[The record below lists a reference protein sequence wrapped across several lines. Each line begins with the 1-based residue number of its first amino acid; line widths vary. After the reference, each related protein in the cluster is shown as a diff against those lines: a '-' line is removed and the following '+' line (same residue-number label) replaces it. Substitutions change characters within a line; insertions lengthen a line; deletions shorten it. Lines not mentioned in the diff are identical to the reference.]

1 MANPTLVR
9 TPNTNILV
17 AEDSPTQAQQL
28 HQFLTRHG
36 YSVTIAPD
44 GRQALAAALDSNP
57 AVIIT
62 DVVMPEMDGFQLCA
76 AVKGHDDL
84 KDIAVIL
91 LTSLTRPEDILKG
104 LDCGADSFVRKPY
117 EESYLLSRIDFILTN
132 RMLRSAERLQVG
144 LQLHFGG
151 SAHFITA
158 EKQQMLDLLISTYE
172 DAVRINQEL
181 ESKRLE
187 LASERDALAERTRQL
202 AAANRDLESF
212 SYAVSH
218 DLRAPLRHI
227 SGLAG
232 IVMEDHGSELS
243 AEVKSHLERIQDR
256 VLKMGRMIDDLLN
269 LSRLDRSEIQ
279 MQTISLPSL
288 VEEVVQELKA
298 DAAGRQIEWKIAP
311 LPSVR
316 GDPGLV
322 RQVFAN
328 LLSNAVKY
336 TRPREHTII
345 EIGTT
350 TSREHQM
357 LYVRDNGVGFDPK
370 HASRLFVPFQRL
382 HSEKEF
388 EGVGVGLATVQRIVR
403 KHGGEVSTEA
413 EVGKGATF
421 YFSLPGC

>member
-1 MANPTLVR
+1 MANPALVR
-9 TPNTNILV
+9 TLEMNILV
-17 AEDSPTQAQQL
+17 AEDSPTQAEQL
-28 HQFLTRHG
+28 NQFLTTHG
-36 YSVTIAPD
+36 YSVTVAQD
-44 GRQALAAALDSNP
+44 GRQALAVAADTNP

-62 DVVMPEMDGFQLCA
+62 DVVMPEMDGYQLCA
-76 AVKGHDDL
+76 AVKSHEHL
-84 KDIAVIL
+84 KDVPVIL

-104 LDCGADSFVRKPY
+104 LECGADSFVRKPY
-117 EESYLLSRIDFILTN
+117 EESYLLSRIDFILAN
-132 RMLRSAERLQVG
+132 RKLRSAERLQVG

-151 SAHFITA
+151 SAHFINA
-158 EKQQMLDLLISTYE
+158 EKQQILDLLISTYE

-187 LASERDALAERTRQL
+187 LACERDALAERTRQL

-212 SYAVSH
+212 SYSISH

-227 SGLAG
+227 SGFAG
-232 IVMEDHGSELS
+232 ILMEDHSAELS
-243 AEVKSHLERIQDR
+243 AEAKSYLNRIQDR
-256 VLKMGRMIDDLLN
+256 IAKMGRMIDDLLN
-269 LSRLDRSEIQ
+269 LSRLDRSELR
-279 MQTISLPSL
+279 MQTIPLPSL
-288 VEEVVQELKA
+288 VEEVVQELNA
-298 DAAGRQIEWKIAP
+298 ETNGRRIEWKIAP

-322 RQVFAN
+322 RQLFAN

-336 TRPREHTII
+336 TRPQEHAII

-350 TSREHQM
+350 YREHQV
-357 LYVRDNGVGFDPK
+357 LYVRDNGVGFDPR
-370 HASRLFVPFQRL
+370 HASRLFAPFQRL

-388 EGVGVGLATVQRIVR
+388 AGTGVGLATVQRIVR
-403 KHGGEVSTEA
+403 KHGGEISAEA